1 MRVFV
6 TGASGWIGSALVPEL
21 LAAGHQV
28 LGLARSEASA
38 AALEKAGAEPVHG
51 SLTDLDLLAETARSS
66 DAVAHLAFRHDI
78 AFAGGDFAGAAQS
91 DRAAVDAFGEA
102 LAGTD
107 KPFTIASGLIGLA
120 PGEVATEATWPVGD
134 GDDPGSQRAA
144 TARATVALA
153 EKGVRSS
160 VVRLAPTVHGDG
172 DAGFVP
178 TLVGIAR
185 DKGVAGYIGD
195 GTQRWPAVHRLDAAR
210 LFLLALENSPAGT
223 VLHATAEEGVSQRDI
238 ATVIGEN
245 LHLPVTSVAPADAPA
260 HFGWLAGLAA
270 LDSPSSAIRTK
281 ALLDWNPT
289 QPGLLADM
297 AAHYFTA

>member
-21 LAAGHQV
+21 LAAGHHV

-38 AALEKAGAEPVHG
+38 TALEKAGAEPVHG
-51 SLTDLDLLAETARSS
+51 SLADLDLLQETARAS

-78 AFAGGDFAGAAQS
+78 AFTGDFLGAARS
-91 DRAAVDAFGEA
+91 DRTAVDAFGEV

-107 KPFTIASGLIGLA
+107 KPFTIASGLLGLA
-120 PGEVATEATWPVGD
+120 PGQVATETTWPVGD
-134 GDDPGSQRAA
+134 DDNPGSARAA
-144 TARATVALA
+144 TARATVDLA
-153 EKGVRSS
+153 DKGVRSS
-160 VVRLAPTVHGDG
+160 VVRLAPTVHGEGDG
-172 DAGFVP
+172 GFVP
-178 TLVGIAR
+178 ALVGIAR
-185 DKGVAGYIGD
+185 EKGVSGYIGD

-210 LFLLALENSPAGT
+210 LFLLALENAPAGA
-223 VLHATAEEGVSQRDI
+223 VLHAAAEEGISQRDI

-245 LHLPVTSVAPADAPA
+245 LNLPVTSVAPADAPA
-260 HFGWLAGLAA
+260 HFGWLAGTTA
-270 LDSPSSAIRTK
+270 LDSPASATRTK

-289 QPGLLADM
+289 GPGLLADM